1 MAILGSVGACLLF
14 TLPFFISPIPRVT
27 AFTKLTDSLVGMFKH
42 LLIIERIFLL
52 FLNLFFERSELC
64 LLVLNRLLFLVELKP
79 GNIKEIIVVVV
90 QLSVLLMPLVSVVER
105 PSVVSASEVAVHFYF
120 ACSAR
125 VENDP
130 EVVGLVPSE
139 GDLAA
144 LLLAGDDDS
153 VVLRNSR

>member
-79 GNIKEIIVVVV
+79 GN
-90 QLSVLLMPLVSVVER
+90 R
-105 PSVVSASEVAVHFYF
+105 FT
-120 ACSAR
+120 
-125 VENDP
+125 DT
-130 EVVGLVPSE
+130 
-139 GDLAA
+139 DLE
-144 LLLAGDDDS
+144 
-153 VVLRNSR
+153 

>member
-1 MAILGSVGACLLF
+1 
-14 TLPFFISPIPRVT
+14 
-27 AFTKLTDSLVGMFKH
+27 
-42 LLIIERIFLL
+42 
-52 FLNLFFERSELC
+52 
-64 LLVLNRLLFLVELKP
+64 
-79 GNIKEIIVVVV
+79 
-90 QLSVLLMPLVSVVER
+90 MPLVSVVER
-105 PSVVSASEVAVHFYF
+105 PSVVTTPEVAVHFYF

-153 VVLRNSR
+153 VVLGNSR